1 MKVFR
6 LIGGLDIEVLP
17 VSEYLFRNIEK
28 YKDDEFFF
36 NRALALFNL
45 EYKKYFDNEIEE
57 TEQLKEY
64 KKIALEYMDYAKEQ
78 LTAETENILVE
89 EECME
94 M

>member
-1 MKVFR
+1 MREFR

-28 YKDDEFFF
+28 YKNDEFFF
-36 NRALALFNL
+36 SRALALFSL
-45 EYKKYFDNEIEE
+45 EYEKHFDNEIAI
-57 TEQLKEY
+57 EY
-64 KKIALEYMDYAKEQ
+64 IDYAKEK
-78 LTAETENILVE
+78 LTTETQTENVLVE